1 MLQPNRESLE
11 VTINKIKKNE
21 ILLPDFQRQ
30 FVWKEEEMQRKLV
43 ASVLT
48 KMPIG
53 SILLLKSKNA
63 REYSCKPLG
72 AKDSISLE
80 KLPSGSVEFLL
91 DGQQRMTVLANVFSD
106 AIFQLTPQTSNL
118 IAPSALKRRF
128 YLAVPKY
135 GNNTSPDLFGL
146 HSLMFPMRTPDSDE
160 PEFLTQDILP
170 FIRVIPFNVTRDNGK
185 CYNPYSRPIPN
196 MLSELETYCPS
207 VEEGWSYIP
216 LYLLVEN
223 EKISLNHTTLN
234 NIIVAIAKSVSTTK
248 KLTLDEMLNAGQ
260 INDARK
266 YITENLDADI
276 FSGYF
281 DATCFNNSN
290 SEISKE
296 FTKVLEIQA
305 NAWASKMFAYLKSCI
320 TQINL
325 SQISLE
331 ESQRARA
338 IDIYENLNRGGVSL
352 DIFDLIMARVAQAT
366 PEPFYQR
373 LEKCI
378 SSGTEYP
385 VSNISSAAVKK
396 AYQVVAAQGNY
407 HASENMQCYNS
418 DKNEFPRVYLE
429 TFLNIL
435 SLICYEKDYHDDGY
449 YTVEHLK
456 RQRKLSLTAEQI
468 DTTCERCCQAIDRA
482 CFFFQARCGIRTL
495 KEINYTLM
503 IPIVGFILDRDTCYT
518 GENSSTVFD
527 LLEAWYWSSILSGA
541 YDKDQNQVMINDLN
555 RLIAN
560 ADAIVAGAIPDTTW
574 IKQRRNDILNAKGFS
589 DVDFLMLSGAA
600 NDEYPKTVL
609 GNTICQFF
617 LTEGY
622 EDLSLDAAGNAVQLS
637 VFSEYAS
644 TLQTHHVI
652 PLGSTGNLLSS
663 TKSIRNDKKHY
674 LNSPLNFMYITD
686 NANRIISNKSLAEYT
701 QMIPTSAG
709 LSAVGFTG
717 VNIDATAT
725 DDIRKNVLINRHSAI
740 AQKVKHRV
748 NILLPND

>member
-11 VTINKIKKNE
+11 ITINKIKRNE

-30 FVWKEEEMQRKLV
+30 FVWKEEEMQCKLV

-72 AKDSISLE
+72 AKDTIPIE

-106 AIFQLTPQTSNL
+106 AIFQLTPQSSNL
-118 IAPSALKRRF
+118 IAPGALKRRF
-128 YLAVPKY
+128 YLALPKY
-135 GNNTSPDLFGL
+135 GNNMVPDLFGL
-146 HSLMFPMRTPDSDE
+146 HKLMFPMRTPDSDE
-160 PEFLTQDILP
+160 PDFLTQDILP
-170 FIRVIPFNVTRDNGK
+170 FIRVIPFSVTKDSGK

-196 MLSELETYCPS
+196 MLNKLETYCPN
-207 VEEGWSYIP
+207 VEEDWSYIP

-234 NIIVAIAKSVSTTK
+234 NIIAAIAKSVLTTK
-248 KLTLDEMLNAGQ
+248 RLTLDEKLNAEQ
-260 INDARK
+260 IEDAK
-266 YITENLDADI
+266 QYIIDNLDEDI
-276 FSGYF
+276 YGGYF
-281 DATCFNNSN
+281 DVSCYEESN
-290 SEISKE
+290 LKISNE
-296 FTKVLEIQA
+296 FARVLEIQA
-305 NAWASKMFAYLKSCI
+305 NDWATKMIAYLKSCI

-378 SSGTEYP
+378 SAGSEYP
-385 VSNISSAAVKK
+385 VNNISSPTVKK
-396 AYQVVAAQGNY
+396 AYLTIAAKGNY
-407 HASENMQCYNS
+407 HASENMQCYNR
-418 DKNEFPRVYLE
+418 DKNEFPKSYLDG
-429 TFLNIL
+429 FLNVL
-435 SLICYEKDYHDDGY
+435 SLICYQKDYDHDGCF
-449 YTVEHLK
+449 TVEHLK

-468 DTTCERCCQAIDRA
+468 NTSCERCCQAIDRA
-482 CFFFQARCGIRTL
+482 CFFFQVRCGIRTL

-503 IPIVGFILDRDTCYT
+503 IPIVAYILDNDECYS
-518 GENSSTVFD
+518 GEKSSTVFD
-527 LLEAWYWSSILSGA
+527 LLEAWYWSSIFSGA

-555 RLIAN
+555 RLIAATN
-560 ADAIVAGAIPDTTW
+560 SIITGATPDTTW
-574 IKQRRNDILNAKGFS
+574 IKQHRDIVLEVKGFS
-589 DVDFLMLSGAA
+589 DFDFLMLAEA
-600 NDEYPKTVL
+600 ENDEYPKTVL
-609 GNTICQFF
+609 GNTLCQFF
-617 LTEGY
+617 LAEGY
-622 EDLSLDAAGNAVQLS
+622 EDLITNEAGDVVQLS

-644 TLQTHHVI
+644 TLQVHHVI
-652 PLGSTGNLLSS
+652 PLGSAGIIFNS
-663 TKSIRNDKKHY
+663 TKSIRNNKKHY

-686 NANRIISNKSLAEYT
+686 YANRTISNKSLAEYT
-701 QMIPTSAG
+701 QMIPASAG
-709 LSAVGFTG
+709 LSAVGFVG
-717 VNIDATAT
+717 VNLDATAT
-725 DDIRKNVLINRHSAI
+725 DDMRKDVLRNRYITIVQKIKHRINVLI
-740 AQKVKHRV
+740 
-748 NILLPND
+748 P

>member
-63 REYSCKPLG
+63 HEYSCKPLG
-72 AKDSISLE
+72 AKDSILPE
-80 KLPSGSVEFLL
+80 KLPSGAVEFLL

-106 AIFQLTPQTSNL
+106 AIFQLTPQSSNL

-128 YLAVPKY
+128 YLAVPRY
-135 GNNTSPDLFGL
+135 GNDTFPDLFGL
-146 HSLMFPMRTPDSDE
+146 HSLMFPMRTPDSDD
-160 PEFLTQDILP
+160 PDFLTQDILP
-170 FIRVIPFNVTRDNGK
+170 FIRVMPFNVTRDSGK
-185 CYNPYSRPIPN
+185 CYNPYSRPIPK

-207 VEEGWSYIP
+207 VEEGWFYIP

-234 NIIVAIAKSVSTTK
+234 NIIVAIAKNILTTK

-266 YITENLDADI
+266 YITDNLDPDI
-276 FSGYF
+276 YYGYF
-281 DATCFNNSN
+281 EASCFEVSN
-290 SEISKE
+290 SEVSKE

-305 NAWASKMFAYLKSCI
+305 NAWASKMFAYLKSCV

-373 LEKCI
+373 LEKCV
-378 SSGTEYP
+378 SSGAGYP
-385 VSNISSAAVKK
+385 VNNISSVAVKK
-396 AYQVVAAQGNY
+396 AFQAVAAQGNY

-418 DKNEFPRVYLE
+418 DKNEFPKVYLE
-429 TFLNIL
+429 TFLNVL
-435 SLICYEKDYHDDGY
+435 SLICFEKDYRNDGL

-482 CFFFQARCGIRTL
+482 CFFFQSRCGLRTL

-503 IPIVGFILDRDTCYT
+503 IPIVAFILDNDACYIK
-518 GENSSTVFD
+518 ENSSAVFD
-527 LLEAWYWSSILSGA
+527 LLEAWYWSSIFSGA

-555 RLIAN
+555 RLISN
-560 ADAIVAGAIPDTTW
+560 AEAIVAGTVPDTAW
-574 IKQRRNDILNAKGFS
+574 IKQRCDDILAVKGFS
-589 DVDFLMLSGAA
+589 DVNFLMLSDAA

-617 LTEGY
+617 LAEGY
-622 EDLSLDAAGNAVQLS
+622 EDLSLDAAGRTVQLS

-644 TLQTHHVI
+644 TLQIHHVI
-652 PLGSTGNLLSS
+652 PLGSTGNILSS
-663 TKSIRNDKKHY
+663 TKAIRSDKKHY

-686 NANRIISNKSLAEYT
+686 NANHSISNKSLAEYT
-701 QMIPTSAG
+701 QIIPTSAG
-709 LSAVGFTG
+709 LSAVGFVG

-725 DDIRKNVLINRHSAI
+725 DDMRKSILINRHTVI
-740 AQKVKHRV
+740 AQKIKHHINV
-748 NILLPND
+748 LLH

>member
-30 FVWKEEEMQRKLV
+30 FVWKEEEMQHKLV

-53 SILLLKSKNA
+53 SILLLKSKDA
-63 REYSCKPLG
+63 HDYSCKPLG
-72 AKDSISLE
+72 AKDPIPSE
-80 KLPSGSVEFLL
+80 QLPSGAVEFLL

-106 AIFQLTPQTSNL
+106 AIFQLTPQSNNL

-135 GNNTSPDLFGL
+135 GNDAFPDLFGL
-146 HSLMFPMRTPDSDE
+146 HSLSFPMRTPDSDE

-170 FIRVIPFNVTRDNGK
+170 FIRVVPFNVKRDNGK
-185 CYNPYSRPIPN
+185 CYNPYSRPIPR

-207 VEEGWSYIP
+207 VEDGWSYIP

-223 EKISLNHTTLN
+223 ETISLNHTTLN
-234 NIIVAIAKSVSTTK
+234 NIIVSIAKSVSTAK
-248 KLTLDEMLNAGQ
+248 QLTLNEMLNAGQ
-260 INDARK
+260 INNART
-266 YITENLDADI
+266 YITNNLDKDLYN
-276 FSGYF
+276 GYF
-281 DATCFNNSN
+281 EPACFEDS
-290 SEISKE
+290 STSVSKE

-305 NAWASKMFAYLKSCI
+305 NTWASKMFSYLKSCI
-320 TQINL
+320 SQINL

-373 LEKCI
+373 LEKCV
-378 SSGTEYP
+378 SSGSGYP
-385 VSNISSAAVKK
+385 AANISSAAVKK
-396 AYQVVAAQGNY
+396 AFQAVSAQGNY
-407 HASENMQCYNS
+407 HASESMQCYNS
-418 DKNEFPRVYLE
+418 DKNEFPKVYLE

-435 SLICYEKDYHDDGY
+435 SLICYNGCRGC

-456 RQRKLSLTAEQI
+456 RQRKLSLTAKQI
-468 DTTCERCCQAIDRA
+468 DSTCERCCQAIDRA

-495 KEINYTLM
+495 KEVNYTLM
-503 IPIVGFILDRDTCYT
+503 VPIVGYILDRDACYT
-518 GENSSTVFD
+518 GENSSAVFD
-527 LLEAWYWSSILSGA
+527 LLEAWYWSSIFSGA

-560 ADAIVAGAIPDTTW
+560 TDAIVAGDAPDTTW
-574 IKQRRNDILNAKGFS
+574 IATRKDDIMGVKGFS
-589 DVDFLMLSGAA
+589 DVDFLMLPGAA

-609 GNTICQFF
+609 GNTICQYF
-617 LTEGY
+617 LAEGY
-622 EDLSLDAAGNAVQLS
+622 EDLSLDAAGHTVQLT
-637 VFSEYAS
+637 VFSEYAA
-644 TLQTHHVI
+644 TLQVHHVI
-652 PLGSTGNLLSS
+652 PLGSTGSILSS

-686 NANRIISNKSLAEYT
+686 HANHSISNKSLAEYT

-709 LSAVGFTG
+709 LNAVGFVG
-717 VNIDATAT
+717 ANIDAAAT
-725 DDIRKNVLINRHSAI
+725 DDMRKAILINRHAAI
-740 AQKVKHRV
+740 AQKIKHHI
-748 NILLPND
+748 NILLP

>member
-72 AKDSISLE
+72 AKDPIQSE
-80 KLPSGSVEFLL
+80 ELPNGSVEFLL

-106 AIFQLTPQTSNL
+106 AIFQLTPQSSNL

-135 GNNTSPDLFGL
+135 GNNSFPDLFGL

-185 CYNPYSRPIPN
+185 CYNPYSRPIPK

-207 VEEGWSYIP
+207 IEEGWSYIP

-234 NIIVAIAKSVSTTK
+234 NIIVAIAKSVLTTK
-248 KLTLDEMLNAGQ
+248 QLTLNEMLNAGQ
-260 INDARK
+260 KNDARK
-266 YITENLDADI
+266 YITDNLDADI
-276 FSGYF
+276 YNGYF
-281 DATCFNNSN
+281 DASCFEISN
-290 SEISKE
+290 SEVSKE
-296 FTKVLEIQA
+296 FKKVLEIQA

-373 LEKCI
+373 LEKCVSAGI
-378 SSGTEYP
+378 EYP
-385 VSNISSAAVKK
+385 VNNISSVAVKK
-396 AYQVVAAQGNY
+396 AYQAVATQGNY

-418 DKNEFPRVYLE
+418 DRNEFPKVYLE
-429 TFLNIL
+429 TFLNVL
-435 SLICYEKDYHDDGY
+435 SLICYEKDYRDNGC

-468 DTTCERCCQAIDRA
+468 NTTCERCCQAIDRA
-482 CFFFQARCGIRTL
+482 CFFFQARCGLRTL

-503 IPIVGFILDRDTCYT
+503 IPIVAFILDKDACYT
-518 GENSSTVFD
+518 GKNSSAVFD
-527 LLEAWYWSSILSGA
+527 LLEAWYWSSIFSGA

-555 RLIAN
+555 RLISN
-560 ADAIVAGAIPDTTW
+560 ADAIVAETVLDTSW
-574 IKQRRNDILNAKGFS
+574 IKQRRDDVLNVKGFS

-617 LTEGY
+617 LAEGY
-622 EDLSLDAAGNAVQLS
+622 EDLAVNAEGHTVQLS

-644 TLQTHHVI
+644 TLQIHHVI
-652 PLGSTGNLLSS
+652 PLGSTGNILSS
-663 TKSIRNDKKHY
+663 TKAIRSDKKHY

-686 NANRIISNKSLAEYT
+686 NANRTISNKSLAEYT
-701 QMIPTSAG
+701 QTIPMSAG
-709 LSAVGFTG
+709 LSAVGFSG

-725 DDIRKNVLINRHSAI
+725 DDMRKNVLINRHTAI
-740 AQKVKHRV
+740 AQKIKHHI
-748 NILLPND
+748 NILLP

>member
-1 MLQPNRESLE
+1 
-11 VTINKIKKNE
+11 
-21 ILLPDFQRQ
+21 
-30 FVWKEEEMQRKLV
+30 MQCKLV

-48 KMPIG
+48 KLPIG

-72 AKDSISLE
+72 AKDSIRPE

-106 AIFQLTPQTSNL
+106 AIFQLTPQSNNL

-128 YLAVPKY
+128 YLAMPKY
-135 GNNTSPDLFGL
+135 GNNDFPDLFGL

-170 FIRVIPFNVTRDNGK
+170 FIRVIPFNVIRDNGK
-185 CYNPYSRPIPN
+185 CYNPYSRPVPK

-207 VEEGWSYIP
+207 AEEGWSYIP

-234 NIIVAIAKSVSTTK
+234 NIIVAIAKSVLTTK
-248 KLTLDEMLNAGQ
+248 QLTLNEMLNAGQ

-266 YITENLDADI
+266 YITDHLDVDI
-276 FSGYF
+276 YNGYF
-281 DATCFNNSN
+281 DEACFEISA

-373 LEKCI
+373 LEKCV
-378 SSGTEYP
+378 SSGTGYP
-385 VSNISSAAVKK
+385 VANISSDAVKK
-396 AYQVVAAQGNY
+396 AYQTVAAQGNY

-418 DKNEFPRVYLE
+418 DKNEFPKVYLE
-429 TFLNIL
+429 SFLNIL

-456 RQRKLSLTAEQI
+456 RQRKLGLTAEQI

-482 CFFFQARCGIRTL
+482 CFFFQARCGIRAL

-503 IPIVGFILDRDTCYT
+503 VPIVGLVLDKDVCYT
-518 GENSSTVFD
+518 GENSSAVFD
-527 LLEAWYWSSILSGA
+527 LLEAWYWSSIFSGA

-560 ADAIVAGAIPDTTW
+560 ADAIATGMKSDITW
-574 IKQRRNDILNAKGFS
+574 IKQRQDMVLGVKGFS
-589 DVDFLMLSGAA
+589 DVDFLMLSDAA

-617 LTEGY
+617 LAEGY
-622 EDLSLDAAGNAVQLS
+622 EDLSPDAAGHTVQLS

-644 TLQTHHVI
+644 TLQIHHVI
-652 PLGSTGNLLSS
+652 PLGSTGSVLGS
-663 TKSIRNDKKHY
+663 TRLIRNDKRHY

-686 NANRIISNKSLAEYT
+686 HANHAISNKSLAEYT
-701 QMIPTSAG
+701 QMIPMSAG

-717 VNIDATAT
+717 VDIDATAT
-725 DDIRKNVLINRHSAI
+725 DDMRKSVLIHRHATI
-740 AQKVKHRV
+740 AQKIKHRINV
-748 NILLPND
+748 LLS